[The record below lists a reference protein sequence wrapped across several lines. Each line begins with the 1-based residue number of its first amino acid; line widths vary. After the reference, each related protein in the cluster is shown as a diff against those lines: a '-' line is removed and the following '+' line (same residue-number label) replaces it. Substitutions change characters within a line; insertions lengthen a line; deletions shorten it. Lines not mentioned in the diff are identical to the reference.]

1 MHIPKKEFQVLDSL
15 YNLRTSL
22 KHWYVLIVAIQFTV
36 SLLIKYTITI
46 FLLHVFYQR
55 AEHAM
60 DIAEANKVLQV
71 YEDVSDW
78 RIEQYDIPQQTDEW
92 VHGPAELLFFFLCR
106 AMINSPVF
114 LYQ

>member
-1 MHIPKKEFQVLDSL
+1 MISVCID
-15 YNLRTSL
+15 TSL

-60 DIAEANKVLQV
+60 DIAEANKVVNNV
-71 YEDVSDW
+71 YADVSDW
-78 RIEQYDIPQQTDEW
+78 
-92 VHGPAELLFFFLCR
+92 
-106 AMINSPVF
+106 
-114 LYQ
+114 